1 MYFCAILLM
10 RCNLRGFNHCSWENV
25 STAEKMLAYSQR
37 STKNVKSNTK
47 TDYEKWEISCFR
59 IYVSL

>member
-1 MYFCAILLM
+1 MCIFAALLIEVY
-10 RCNLRGFNHCSWENV
+10 HCSWENV